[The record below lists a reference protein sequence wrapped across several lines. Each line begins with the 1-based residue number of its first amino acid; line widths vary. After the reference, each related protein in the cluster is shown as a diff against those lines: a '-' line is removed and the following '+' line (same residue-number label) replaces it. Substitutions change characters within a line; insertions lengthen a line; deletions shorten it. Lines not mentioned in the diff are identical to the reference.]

1 MGVFHVFKIEQMVPN
16 CAKHQKSASKVKF
29 RQSSSSCERVLV
41 IAQELMLKKL
51 CNSQKL
57 GSCDFSQITNKVLN
71 KGRST
76 VPSLFNRLEVLSS
89 ASFKAKLLAKN
100 FSENSNFD
108 DSGISLPTF
117 PFRTNHVSLYL
128 LFLLELI

>member
-1 MGVFHVFKIEQMVPN
+1 
-16 CAKHQKSASKVKF
+16 
-29 RQSSSSCERVLV
+29 
-41 IAQELMLKKL
+41 MLKKQS
-51 CNSQKL
+51 NSQKL
-57 GSCDFSQITNKVLN
+57 SSRDFSQITNKVLN

-89 ASFKAKLLAKN
+89 ASVKAKLLAKN

-117 PFRTNHVSLYL
+117 PFRTNHVSLYMP
-128 LFLLELI
+128 FLLELI